1 MRRAAT
7 AYRPHGQPAP
17 IRAVGAGP
25 RPLAAAVLHGG
36 AAQAEDA
43 RPLPA
48 RSLLGAGL
56 GARLVL
62 VAGALALLWTTVL
75 WALK

>member
-7 AYRPHGQPAP
+7 AYRPHGQPSP
-17 IRAVGAGP
+17 VRPAGGHL
-25 RPLAAAVLHGG
+25 RPAAVLPG
-36 AAQAEDA
+36 AATAEA
-43 RPLPA
+43 RPFPA

>member
-7 AYRPHGQPAP
+7 AYRPHGQPSP
-17 IRAVGAGP
+17 VRPAGGHL
-25 RPLAAAVLHGG
+25 RPAAVLPG
-36 AAQAEDA
+36 ADTAEA
-43 RPLPA
+43 RPFPA

>member
-7 AYRPHGQPAP
+7 AYRPHGQPSP
-17 IRAVGAGP
+17 VRPAGGHL
-25 RPLAAAVLHGG
+25 RPAAVLPG
-36 AAQAEDA
+36 ADTAEA
-43 RPLPA
+43 RPFPA

-62 VAGALALLWTTVL
+62 VTGALALLWTTVL

>member
-7 AYRPHGQPAP
+7 AYRPHGQPSP
-17 IRAVGAGP
+17 VRPAGGHL
-25 RPLAAAVLHGG
+25 RPAAVLPG
-36 AAQAEDA
+36 ADTAEA
-43 RPLPA
+43 RPVPA

-62 VAGALALLWTTVL
+62 IAGALALLWTTVL

>member
-7 AYRPHGQPAP
+7 AYRPHGQPSP
-17 IRAVGAGP
+17 VRPAGGHL
-25 RPLAAAVLHGG
+25 RPAAVLPG
-36 AAQAEDA
+36 ADTAEA
-43 RPLPA
+43 RPFPA

-56 GARLVL
+56 GARIV
-62 VAGALALLWTTVL
+62 VVTGALALLWTTVL

>member
-7 AYRPHGQPAP
+7 AYRPHGQPSP
-17 IRAVGAGP
+17 VRPAGGHL
-25 RPLAAAVLHGG
+25 RPAAVL
-36 AAQAEDA
+36 
-43 RPLPA
+43 P
-48 RSLLGAGL
+48 

-62 VAGALALLWTTVL
+62 VTGALALLWTTVL

>member
-7 AYRPHGQPAP
+7 AYRPHGQPP
-17 IRAVGAGP
+17 PVRPAGGHL
-25 RPLAAAVLHGG
+25 RPAAVLPG
-36 AAQAEDA
+36 ADTAEA
-43 RPLPA
+43 RPFPA